1 MSGLARSA
9 NTALLYLPCKM
20 GGLNLPALSSL
31 YKRLQASRQCQLLT
45 SPDPCVRHIAEKQLQ
60 AETCLTRK
68 KFKPAVVVRDAMVE
82 DPGTSRKALLSAAKG
97 RVNESDNVARLDQLK
112 SLERQG

>member
-1 MSGLARSA
+1 M
-9 NTALLYLPCKM
+9 
-20 GGLNLPALSSL
+20 
-31 YKRLQASRQCQLLT
+31 
-45 SPDPCVRHIAEKQLQ
+45 RHIAEKQLQ